1 MQSWFNI
8 KQISKVLTHNYYIN
22 RIKLEEPYALLDA

>member
-8 KQISKVLTHNYYIN
+8 KLSKVLTHNYYIN
-22 RIKLEEPYALLDA
+22 RMKLEEPYALLDA